1 MTINH
6 VRVEIEHLHQ
16 HSVCDPALEIL
27 DEVHQWIR
35 WAGRLLGPEKNHSF
49 QSREEDLE
57 QCKKHSQIVF
67 VDCSMFLIG

>member
-6 VRVEIEHLHQ
+6 VRMEMEHLHQ

-35 WAGRLLGPEKNHSF
+35 RAGRLLGPEKNHSF

-57 QCKKHSQIVF
+57 QCKKHSQIAF